1 VDGVQFGAVL
11 GERAVLEHS
20 PRAAT
25 LTAMTQ
31 VKIAEA
37 PAEAADLAARP
48 RLAQLHHREVTE
60 SSASS

>member
-1 VDGVQFGAVL
+1 VNAI
-11 GERAVLEHS
+11 LEHS
-20 PRAAT
+20 PRTAT
-25 LTAMTQ
+25 LTAVTA

-37 PAEAADLAARP
+37 PVDALELAALP